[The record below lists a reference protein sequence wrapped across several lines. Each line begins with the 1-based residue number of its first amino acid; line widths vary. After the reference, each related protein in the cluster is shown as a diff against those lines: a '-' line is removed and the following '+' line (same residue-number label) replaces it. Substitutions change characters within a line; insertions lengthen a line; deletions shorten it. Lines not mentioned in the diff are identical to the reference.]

1 MLAQEGRRAQSSEKP
16 FEGGIDHA
24 PIIAA
29 RSLTTAP
36 TASHPSGR
44 RKRCCKIVAG
54 ISPAADLVCGAQPT
68 HFEGRGLNIFSNT
81 VVTLSY
87 KLFSP
92 DGTLIEES
100 SQPITY
106 LHGGHHGIFPKIE
119 AALAQKKVG
128 ESCSVM
134 LEPDDAFGEY
144 DADLVRVEPQDRFP
158 PDIKVGMQFEGHAGP
173 DGQDDGEDDEMQVY
187 TVTDIADG
195 KVVVDGNHP
204 LAGQRLRFDCTVL
217 DIRPATAEEMSHG
230 HVHGPDGHHH

>member
-1 MLAQEGRRAQSSEKP
+1 MRPCSS
-16 FEGGIDHA
+16 
-24 PIIAA
+24 
-29 RSLTTAP
+29 RLRL
-36 TASHPSGR
+36 SGR
-44 RKRCCKIVAG
+44 G
-54 ISPAADLVCGAQPT
+54 IFSPGHD
-68 HFEGRGLNIFSNT
+68 EGGLNIFSNT

-87 KLFSP
+87 KLFST
-92 DGTLIEES
+92 DGKLIEES
-100 SQPITY
+100 AEPITY

-128 ESCSVM
+128 ESCSVI
-134 LEPDDAFGEY
+134 LEPEDAFGEY

-158 PDIKVGMQFEGHAGP
+158 PEIKVGMQFEGYAGTNEGKAAG
-173 DGQDDGEDDEMQVY
+173 DDDGQVY

-217 DIRPATAEEMSHG
+217 DIRPATSEEMVHG